1 MKRFFGMRS
10 RLWLAAALPAM
21 LVIALLLQGF
31 LARHHSAMTTA
42 LRDRAQATARQL
54 AGAAEFPLFAGN
66 VELLQHLAE
75 GVRVADADVE
85 GVLIFESNQRILAAA
100 GHLSPPLPIMAPEG
114 EARIE
119 GERLRVSVP
128 IRVSVLADDDP
139 YGELAAASAAARTG
153 LLGHVVVEMSMAAL
167 ARERREL
174 LLWALFAAGTGLLCA
189 GVLSVAI
196 ASSVTR
202 PISYICLTVGRLA
215 GGDLRARVEAGQ
227 AGVLEPL
234 ALGIN
239 EMAGSLA
246 RHQDEL
252 CQRVDEATE
261 ELRRQKEAAEHA
273 ARIDPLTGLLNRRA
287 FSEAADSEI
296 RQALRYELPLSLV
309 AIDLDHFKSIN
320 DNLGHAGGDVVLQSF
335 ARLVVEQLRGV
346 DLAGRLGGEEFAL
359 LLPSTGA
366 PAALQ
371 ATQRLCEA
379 VAASRTLIQG
389 REFGYT
395 ASFGVAELDPQ
406 QPRLDELLGRADAAL
421 YVAKRQGRNR
431 VELAASVADSDS
443 PG

>member
-10 RLWLAAALPAM
+10 RLLLAAALPAM
-21 LVIALLLQGF
+21 LAIGLLLQGF
-31 LARHHSAMTTA
+31 LTRHHSAMTAA

-75 GVRVADADVE
+75 GVPAADVEVE
-85 GVLIFESNQRILAAA
+85 GVLICELDQRVLAAA
-100 GHLSPPLPIMAPEG
+100 GQLSAPLPVLGPEG
-114 EARIE
+114 ETRIR
-119 GERLRVSVP
+119 GGRLLVSVP
-128 IRVSVLADDDP
+128 IRVSALADDEL
-139 YGELAAASAAARTG
+139 YGDSAAVQASARAG
-153 LLGHVVVEMSMAAL
+153 LLGHVVVEMSMEAL
-167 ARERREL
+167 VRERREL
-174 LLWALFAAGTGLLCA
+174 MLWALLAAGTGLLCA
-189 GVLSVAI
+189 GLLSVAI

-202 PISYICLTVGRLA
+202 PIARISRAVARLA
-215 GGDLRARVEAGQ
+215 GGDLHARVEPDL

-252 CQRVDEATE
+252 QQRVHEATE

-296 RQALRYELPLSLV
+296 RQAQRYELPLSLV

-320 DNLGHAGGDVVLQSF
+320 DSLGHSGGDAVLQHFS
-335 ARLVVEQLRGV
+335 RLMVEQLRAV
-346 DLAGRLGGEEFAL
+346 DLVGRLGGEEFAL

-366 PAALQ
+366 QAAAQ
-371 ATQRLCEA
+371 AAQRLREA
-379 VAASRTLIQG
+379 VAASRPLIQG
-389 REFGYT
+389 SEFGYS

-406 QPRLDELLGRADAAL
+406 HPRLDELLGRADAAL
-421 YVAKRQGRNR
+421 YVAKRHGRNR
-431 VELAASVADSDS
+431 VELAPSVADAGG